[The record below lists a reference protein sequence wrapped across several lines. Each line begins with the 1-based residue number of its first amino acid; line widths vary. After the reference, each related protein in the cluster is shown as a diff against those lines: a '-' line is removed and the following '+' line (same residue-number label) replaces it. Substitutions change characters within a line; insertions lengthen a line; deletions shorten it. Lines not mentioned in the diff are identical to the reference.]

1 MKNPPS
7 MVGFTASPFWLFWLW
22 PGLCILTTNARDAI
36 DSAFF
41 RRFRFMVETLGAKIW
56 RWRLLEMFGWEK
68 QWEKWYKLV
77 VQSLL
82 IHFVQH
88 SNGYLCGF
96 LSVFMCDV
104 QWTHWSMLQR
114 LMDSTSPLIKVIK
127 QLYRSLLWCQ
137 PWSNTHWL
145 SILGLPPNCD
155 RSW

>member
-1 MKNPPS
+1 

-56 RWRLLEMFGWEK
+56 RWRLLEMFGDVDGREK

-82 IHFVQH
+82 IHFLQH

-104 QWTHWSMLQR
+104 Q
-114 LMDSTSPLIKVIK
+114 
-127 QLYRSLLWCQ
+127 
-137 PWSNTHWL
+137 
-145 SILGLPPNCD
+145 
-155 RSW
+155 